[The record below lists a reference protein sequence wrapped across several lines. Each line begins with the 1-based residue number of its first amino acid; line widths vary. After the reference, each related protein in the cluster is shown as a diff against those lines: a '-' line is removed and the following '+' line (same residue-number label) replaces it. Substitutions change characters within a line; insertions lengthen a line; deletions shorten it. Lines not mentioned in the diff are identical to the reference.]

1 MAKLRITYKKSAI
14 GYSYMQKETIR
25 ALGLRKLNSAIV
37 QDDTPS
43 IRGMIFKVKHLVVVE
58 EVAGD
63 ASAEQPVVSIKPK
76 KVRAANPTASNEAS
90 DNLQVIEGIGPKI
103 ASVLNSAG
111 ITTFAQLSEALPARL
126 SEIMQ
131 QAKLRLANPESWSEQ
146 AALAAAGKWDDLK
159 VLQGQLTG
167 GRRSE

>member
-25 ALGLRKLNSAIV
+25 ALGLRKLNSVIV

-63 ASAEQPVVSIKPK
+63 TSVEQPVVKPA
-76 KVRAANPTASNEAS
+76 KVRATKPAVSGEAS

-111 ITTFAQLSEALPARL
+111 ITTFTQLSEALPARL

-131 QAKLRLANPESWSEQ
+131 QAKLRLANPESWPEQ